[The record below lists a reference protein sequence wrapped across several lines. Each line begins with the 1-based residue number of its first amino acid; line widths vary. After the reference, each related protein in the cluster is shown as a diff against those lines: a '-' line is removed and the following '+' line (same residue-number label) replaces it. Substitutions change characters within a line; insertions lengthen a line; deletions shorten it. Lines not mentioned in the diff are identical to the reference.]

1 MNPSELNSADFPV
14 ETVTKPCDRQT
25 VGFSNTEMLQ
35 EALNTSKNL
44 QGLKFTVVFVW
55 RKQSY
60 GNGGENDEDRNTE
73 R

>member
-1 MNPSELNSADFPV
+1 M
-14 ETVTKPCDRQT
+14 TDRQT
-25 VGFSNTEMLQ
+25 VGFSNTEMLH
-35 EALNTSKNL
+35 EALNTAKNL